1 MLLKKLYDKL
11 VAKVNSIDASGFVLK
26 TKYDAD
32 KSDLEKE
39 IPDTSGRNKKTDYNT
54 KITEIENKIPSISGL
69 ATNSALA
76 TVEDKIPN
84 IICLVKKNKSIT
96 QKLLKLKKN
105 LRIIIMANILL
116 LQSLEANCRKFCCK
130 IKQAN
135 LVTKTD
141 FDDKLKSL
149 NQKLTQIKQNM
160 YLLKMN

>member
-54 KITEIENKIPSISGL
+54 KITEIEN
-69 ATNSALA
+69 TNSALA